1 MSRTVPA
8 ALLNALH
15 KDGDQNEPLTDIEPF
30 YAVEA
35 LFDDTDGTRWDQ
47 AGYGGNNALHIWTG
61 VGGKT
66 INRTNFAGTGDLL
79 TIDGLEEASDLSA
92 RGTTLTLNGLDSEIV
107 TYALSEEYQG
117 RLLRIYWG
125 VGSNAVEVFSGYMDK
140 MTIQDSAESAVISMT
155 VESRLI
161 ALGRPNIRRYTRE
174 SHAGVR
180 AAKGL
185 SGSDTFFDWVT
196 KLQDKQIVWGRTS
209 ENGEA

>member
-8 ALLNALH
+8 ALLTAL
-15 KDGDQNEPLTDIEPF
+15 DSDEIEVF
-30 YAVEA
+30 YAVDLA
-35 LFDDTDGTRWDQ
+35 FDSGNMRLWT
-47 AGYGGNNALHIWTG
+47 GYGN
-61 VGGKT
+61 KT
-66 INRTNFAGTGDLL
+66 IGGQTYTGTGNLL

-92 RGTTLTLNGLDSEIV
+92 RGTTLSLNGLDSSIIS
-107 TYALSEEYQG
+107 YALTEEYQG
-117 RLLRIYWG
+117 RLVTIYWG
-125 VGSNAVEVFSGYMDK
+125 VGSETVEIFRGYMDK
-140 MTIQDSAESAVISMT
+140 MTIQDAAESATISLT

-161 ALGRPNIRRYTRE
+161 ALERPNIRRYTRE

-196 KLQDKQIVWGRTS
+196 KLQDKQIVWGRAT